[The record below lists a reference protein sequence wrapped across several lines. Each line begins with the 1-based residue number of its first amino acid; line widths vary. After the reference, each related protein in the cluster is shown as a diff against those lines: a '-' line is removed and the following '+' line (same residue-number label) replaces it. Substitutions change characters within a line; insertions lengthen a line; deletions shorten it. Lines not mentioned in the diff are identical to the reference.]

1 MLHEFGGIGVFLL
14 VAVLFGLGSLTA
26 AWLVHPKKPNHIKLD
41 TYECG
46 LETEGKTWVQ
56 FRSQYLIYGLLF
68 VAFDVE
74 TVFLYP
80 WAVRFGQLGLFAF
93 IEMIIFIFILLVG
106 LWYAWKEGVL
116 EWL

>member
-1 MLHEFGGIGVFLL
+1 LLHEFGGIGLFLL
-14 VAVLFGLGSLTA
+14 AAILFGLGSLTA
-26 AWLVHPKKPNHIKLD
+26 AWLVHPKKPNPIKMD

-46 LETEGKTWVQ
+46 LETEGKTWIQ
-56 FRSQYLIYGLLF
+56 FRPQYLIYGLLF

-74 TVFLYP
+74 TVFLFP
-80 WAVRFGQLGLFAF
+80 WAVRFGKLGWFAF
-93 IEMIIFIFILLVG
+93 AEMIVFISILLMG